1 MDKQKSTAGTVLAGF
16 GTADITPWEGVHLG
30 GAAYG
35 EYRPARFVRHKLY
48 AKASVYRDAGGSTVC
63 IIGLDTICI
72 KKPYADQIKQ
82 AIMEEFGLPY
92 GAIMVFAIQ
101 SHSAP
106 SVGPIMLDDD
116 FPPLGEGYDYLTG
129 HDPRYSQFATEQ
141 SIRAARDAFANLRPL
156 KMDAKSG
163 MKHGLAFCR
172 RIIMRD
178 GTMEMFPPHRAK
190 EQPLGPDIRCLESDA
205 DDEVGVVV
213 FKDENM
219 NFAGGMLHFTCHP
232 VNDYCTASLY
242 HAVSPD
248 WCGTWSER
256 VQKMMGMD
264 QIPAVLNGCCGNV
277 NPWNP
282 HVPDHI
288 MDSEDMGEAL
298 AKLTERIILSM
309 DFENAGEPLTVDHY
323 YMELPVEY
331 REIPAE
337 RLAEVEKQMKK
348 GLRVGKDSEGNIL
361 DDATWNPGGR
371 ARSSNDDMIADQ
383 DWFLA
388 ASTQSALLCKQREPL
403 FPYPIQVFRI
413 GNIAIV
419 GMAGEPFTD
428 GGFDIKLRSK
438 AALTYITHMANR
450 YVGYLPKASGYDYD
464 AHESNFAYTNWAKL
478 KRGSLEKICDAIVEG
493 IDKLFEV

>member
-1 MDKQKSTAGTVLAGF
+1 MDKTRKTAGTVLAGF

-48 AKASVYRDAGGSTVC
+48 AKASVYKGANGKTVC
-63 IIGLDTICI
+63 IVGLDTICI
-72 KKPYADQIKQ
+72 KKPYADQIKH
-82 AIMEEFGLPY
+82 AIMKEFGLPY

-106 SVGPIMLDDD
+106 SVGPIMVDDD
-116 FPPLGEGYDYLTG
+116 FPPLGDGYDYLTG
-129 HDPRYSQFATEQ
+129 HDPKYSQFAVDQ
-141 SIRAARDAFANLRPL
+141 SIQAARDAFANLRPL
-156 KMDAKSG
+156 RMDAKSG

-190 EQPLGPDIRCLESDA
+190 EQPLGPDILCLESDA

-256 VQKMMGMD
+256 VQQMMGVD

-282 HVPDHI
+282 YIPDHI
-288 MDSEDMGEAL
+288 MDSETMGEEL

-309 DFENAGEPLTVDHY
+309 DFEGDSEPLTVDHY
-323 YMELPVEY
+323 YMELPLEY
-331 REIPAE
+331 RPIPQE
-337 RLAEVEKQMKK
+337 RLDEVAYQMEK
-348 GLRVGKDSEGNIL
+348 GLRVGKDSERSIL

-371 ARSSNDDMIADQ
+371 AKSSNDDMIADQ

-413 GNIAIV
+413 GNICIV

-464 AHESNFAYTNWAKL
+464 AHESNFSYTNWAKL

-493 IDKLFEV
+493 IDQLFEE

>member
-1 MDKQKSTAGTVLAGF
+1 MDKTKPTAGTVWAGF

-35 EYRPARFVRHKLY
+35 EYRPAKFVRHKLY
-48 AKASVYRDAGGSTVC
+48 AKASVYRDAAGNTVC
-63 IIGLDTICI
+63 IIGQDTICV
-72 KKPYADQIKQ
+72 KKPYADQIKK
-82 AIMEEFGLPY
+82 AIMEEFGLDY

-116 FPPLGEGYDYLTG
+116 FPSLGEAYDYLTG
-129 HDPRYSQFATEQ
+129 HDPKYSQFAVEQ
-141 SIRAARDAFANLRPL
+141 SIQAARDAFANLKPL

-205 DDEVGVVV
+205 DDEVGVVC

-219 NFAGGMLHFTCHP
+219 RFAGGMLHFTCHP

-256 VQKMMGMD
+256 VQKMMGMGE
-264 QIPAVLNGCCGNV
+264 IPTVLNGCCGNI
-277 NPWNP
+277 NPWDP
-282 HVPDHI
+282 YTPDHI
-288 MDSEDMGEAL
+288 MDSETMGESL

-309 DFENAGEPLTVDHY
+309 DFENADQPLTVGHY
-323 YMELPVEY
+323 YTELPLEY
-331 REIPAE
+331 RDIPRE
-337 RLAEVEKQMKK
+337 RLTEVAQQMEK
-348 GLRVGKDSEGNIL
+348 GLRVGKDSERSIL

-371 ARSSNDDMIADQ
+371 AKSSNDDMIADQ

-388 ASTQSALLCKQREPL
+388 ASTQSALICKQREPR
-403 FPYPIQVFRI
+403 FSYPIQVFRI
-413 GNIAIV
+413 GNLAVV

-450 YVGYLPKASGYDYD
+450 YVGYIPKASGYDYD
-464 AHESNFAYTNWAKL
+464 AHESNFSYTNWAKL
-478 KRGSLEKICDAIVEG
+478 KRGSLEKICDAIVAG
-493 IDKLFEV
+493 IDKLFEE

>member
-1 MDKQKSTAGTVLAGF
+1 MDQTKSTAGTILAGF

-30 GAAYG
+30 GAGYG
-35 EYRPARFVRHKLY
+35 EYRPAKFVRHKLY
-48 AKASVYRDAGGSTVC
+48 AKASAYRGANGKTVC

-72 KKPYADQIKQ
+72 KKTYADQIKH
-82 AIMEEFGLPY
+82 ALMEEFGLPY

-106 SVGPIMLDDD
+106 SVGPLMLDDD
-116 FPPLGEGYDYLTG
+116 FPSLGEQYDYLTG
-129 HDPRYSQFATEQ
+129 HDPGYSQFAVDL
-141 SIRAARDAFANLRPL
+141 SIQAARNAFANMKPL

-178 GTMEMFPPHRAK
+178 GTMDMFPPHRAK

-205 DDEVGVVV
+205 DDEVGVVA

-219 NFAGGMLHFTCHP
+219 HFVGGMLHFTCHP

-256 VQKMMGMD
+256 VQKMMGMQ

-282 HVPDHI
+282 YVPDHI
-288 MDSEDMGEAL
+288 MDSETMGEEL

-309 DFENAGEPLTVDHY
+309 DFENADQPLTVDHY
-323 YMELPVEY
+323 YMELPLEY
-331 REIPAE
+331 RQIPQA
-337 RLAEVEKQMKK
+337 RLDEVERQMAK
-348 GLRVGKDSEGNIL
+348 GFRLGNLEEIANDTTL
-361 DDATWNPGGR
+361 NPGGR
-371 ARSSNDDMIADQ
+371 TKFSNADMIADP
-383 DWFLA
+383 DWFMA
-388 ASTQSALLCKQREPL
+388 ASTHSALLCKQRDPL

-413 GNIAIV
+413 GNIAV
-419 GMAGEPFTD
+419 VSMAGEPFTD
-428 GGFDIKLRSK
+428 GQFDIKLRSK

-464 AHESNFAYTNWAKL
+464 AHESNFNYTNWAKL

-493 IDKLFEV
+493 IDALFED